1 MAYNVNV
8 TATTCG
14 GDSQLIILPG
24 NVGFD
29 ESKFYQLPTGEC
41 VSLTSGDTV
50 SFYANSMILAG
61 PFDTCDECA
70 EPIIANN
77 GGNRGLVCED
87 NCSGGTFTIVP
98 PHPVYTNGQNQAI
111 VQLNAITIG
120 GNGLNS

>member
-1 MAYNVNV
+1 
-8 TATTCG
+8 
-14 GDSQLIILPG
+14 
-24 NVGFD
+24 
-29 ESKFYQLPTGEC
+29 
-41 VSLTSGDTV
+41 
-50 SFYANSMILAG
+50 MILAG

-77 GGNRGLVCED
+77 GGNGGLVCED

-120 GNGLNS
+120 GNGLNA